1 MPRIAEPDIER
12 VKRDTDL
19 LSLIQS
25 RGVSLARKGKNW
37 TGLCPFHEDNSTP
50 NLIVTPG
57 KGLWRCMACGAAG
70 NAIQFLQRHDGLSFR
85 HAFELL
91 SSGGKAAFESNGRAG
106 PAKQSTVPKL
116 PCPLGEGS
124 EGTELLSEVAAYYHE
139 RLAHSPPALDYLK
152 ARGLGDEGL
161 CRRFRAG
168 FADRTLGLRIP
179 HANRKAGGLIRS
191 RLKELGVFRP
201 NGREHLHG
209 CLVVPVATMDG
220 GTTQLYGRRVD
231 PKAARDS
238 RHLYLP
244 RPLAGVFNPEAFDG
258 REIILCESI
267 LDAMTFCRHGMDSAT
282 CAFGTGGMNED
293 LGEALKARK
302 TETVRIAYD
311 SDKAGEKAFARDAE
325 TLMKQGLEVLRV
337 KLPWGSDP
345 NSFAL
350 DQGGEALKKA
360 VRNAAWE
367 SRSTGLQPVD
377 PTPPAS
383 PNGTPRPSSNKSQE
397 TASYLVA
404 KEAANLAASPGS
416 AGAPT
421 PPEAAKKEKSPS
433 SPPSAVPELERKGD
447 HHGAAFGSASH
458 LRTYRVTGL
467 DKNNGLETLK
477 ITLRIEHDGLL
488 HVDAIDLCRD
498 ADRRRFTDR
507 AAEETL
513 LEKDLLK
520 RDLGKL
526 LLLLE
531 QAQEERLGDPEPT
544 NTQPEMTPEEETE
557 ALAFLQSPDLLEKI
571 TEAYAASGVV
581 GESANLLAAYLACVS
596 RKLPKPLAV
605 IIQSTSAAGKST
617 LMEAVLSFFP
627 PEEVVKYSAMTG
639 QSLYYMGEA
648 DLKHKVLAIAEEEGA
663 EKASYALKLLQSEGE
678 LTIASTGKD
687 PHSGRMETQEYHVE
701 GPCAILLTT
710 TSIDIDEELMN
721 RCLVLTVDESR
732 EQTERI
738 HQLQREARTPAGLR
752 AAEQRKQTRKLMQN
766 AQRLIQPMQTTSP
779 HAPALTFTADRSR
792 TRRDHEKYLTLI
804 DAIALL
810 HQHQREAVEITET
823 LRALPVGIDDIEAAN
838 RIAPEVLGRSLDE
851 LPPQTRRLLEKIQA
865 LVKAKMEAEGLGQR
879 EATFTRREL
888 REAAGTSET
897 QTRLHLERL
906 EQMEYVARH
915 GGRQG
920 AACRHELLVD
930 AEEGNSNLYHIGLID
945 TDELRKKQGG
955 KDDEK

>member
-37 TGLCPFHEDNSTP
+37 TGLCPFHDDSKTP

-57 KGLWRCMACGAAG
+57 KGLWRCMACNAAG
-70 NAIQFLQRHDGLSFR
+70 NAIQFLQKHDGLSFR

-91 SSGGKAAFESNGRAG
+91 CNGGKAAFEGNGRAG

-124 EGTELLSEVAAYYHE
+124 EGAELLSEVAGYYHE

-152 ARGLGDEGL
+152 TRGLDDEGL
-161 CRRFRAG
+161 CRRFGAG

-179 HANRKAGGLIRS
+179 QANRKAGGLIRS
-191 RLKELGVFRP
+191 RLKELGVLRP

-209 CLVVPVATMDG
+209 CLVVPVELDG
-220 GTTQLYGRRVD
+220 SAVQLYGRRVD
-231 PKAARDS
+231 PKAAKDS

-244 RPLAGVFNPEAFDG
+244 RPLAGVFNPEAFASRDL
-258 REIILCESI
+258 ILCESI
-267 LDAMTFCRHGMDSAT
+267 LDAMTFARHGMDSAT
-282 CAFGTGGMNED
+282 CAFGSGGMNQD
-293 LGEALKARK
+293 LREAIRSRK
-302 TETVRIAYD
+302 VETVRVAYD
-311 SDKAGEKAFARDAE
+311 ADKAGEKAFARDSEILRA
-325 TLMKQGLEVLRV
+325 LGLEVLRV

-360 VRNAAWE
+360 VRNAAW
-367 SRSTGLQPVD
+367 SSAGLHPAQSSTGLHPVE
-377 PTPPAS
+377 PPQTAS
-383 PNGTPRPSSNKSQE
+383 PNGNPRPYPNKSDK

-404 KEAANLAASPGS
+404 KEAANLAASPGE
-416 AGAPT
+416 AGATT
-421 PPEAAKKEKSPS
+421 PPKAAKEKKESAS
-433 SPPSAVPELERKGD
+433 SAKSAVPSLERKGE
-447 HHGAAFGSASH
+447 HHEAAFGPASGGL
-458 LRTYRVTGL
+458 LRRYRVTGL
-467 DKNNGLETLK
+467 DKNNGLEALK
-477 ITLRIEHDGLL
+477 ITLRLEHDGLL

-531 QAQEERLGDPEPT
+531 QAQEERLEPSGPTT
-544 NTQPEMTPEEETE
+544 NPVEMTPEEEQE
-557 ALAFLQSPDLLEKI
+557 AMEFLKSPDLLEKI
-571 TEAYAASGVV
+571 TQAYAASGVV

-627 PEEVVKYSAMTG
+627 PGEVVKYSAMTG

-663 EKASYALKLLQSEGE
+663 EKASYASNSSSPK
-678 LTIASTGKD
+678 AS
-687 PHSGRMETQEYHVE
+687 
-701 GPCAILLTT
+701 
-710 TSIDIDEELMN
+710 
-721 RCLVLTVDESR
+721 
-732 EQTERI
+732 
-738 HQLQREARTPAGLR
+738 
-752 AAEQRKQTRKLMQN
+752 
-766 AQRLIQPMQTTSP
+766 
-779 HAPALTFTADRSR
+779 
-792 TRRDHEKYLTLI
+792 
-804 DAIALL
+804 
-810 HQHQREAVEITET
+810 
-823 LRALPVGIDDIEAAN
+823 
-838 RIAPEVLGRSLDE
+838 
-851 LPPQTRRLLEKIQA
+851 
-865 LVKAKMEAEGLGQR
+865 
-879 EATFTRREL
+879 
-888 REAAGTSET
+888 
-897 QTRLHLERL
+897 
-906 EQMEYVARH
+906 
-915 GGRQG
+915 
-920 AACRHELLVD
+920 
-930 AEEGNSNLYHIGLID
+930 
-945 TDELRKKQGG
+945 
-955 KDDEK
+955 